1 MVQLARLALISSL
14 ICADDTSGS
23 PEPEASSPLPAPQ
36 RPHILTVIMDD
47 LGYADT
53 AVHNEDM
60 FMTENFGRL
69 AKAGIVLNRHHT
81 YLWCSP
87 TRRSFLCV
95 PAVHAAGSEGCC
107 GTCGPTVAPRPMT
120 TGARRTGRFP
130 VHITGSQ
137 APSRS
142 NFTPLQFTLLPVRA
156 PHPANTVAIRC
167 RDVSVHAGTGQAEAG
182 GLRDSHGRQGPPRL
196 HDDGPPASQQ
206 RL

>member
-14 ICADDTSGS
+14 VCAADTSGS
-23 PEPEASSPLPAPQ
+23 PNPDASSPLPTPAPPPV

-95 PAVHAAGSEGCC
+95 ADPPPCWQRGQR
-107 GTCGPTVAPRPMT
+107 PTQPL
-120 TGARRTGRFP
+120 RRGR
-130 VHITGSQ
+130 
-137 APSRS
+137 
-142 NFTPLQFTLLPVRA
+142 
-156 PHPANTVAIRC
+156 
-167 RDVSVHAGTGQAEAG
+167 
-182 GLRDSHGRQGPPRL
+182 
-196 HDDGPPASQQ
+196 
-206 RL
+206 

>member
-14 ICADDTSGS
+14 ICAADTSD
-23 PEPEASSPLPAPQ
+23 PEPEASSPLPTPAPPPQ

-87 TRRSFLCV
+87 TRRSF
-95 PAVHAAGSEGCC
+95 PDAK
-107 GTCGPTVAPRPMT
+107 
-120 TGARRTGRFP
+120 
-130 VHITGSQ
+130 
-137 APSRS
+137 
-142 NFTPLQFTLLPVRA
+142 
-156 PHPANTVAIRC
+156 
-167 RDVSVHAGTGQAEAG
+167 
-182 GLRDSHGRQGPPRL
+182 
-196 HDDGPPASQQ
+196 
-206 RL
+206 